1 MSGVE
6 TVTIIN
12 KSGRI
17 VSTGR
22 QIVNILKD
30 ATAAYQEKKIEL
42 KTESSSHAE
51 RYTQVQLENR
61 SVRSSHR
68 SSRLSRSRYSQ
79 SLGKSEDSES
89 SILPLTAENL
99 SYVTEGS
106 LSSVPTKSRRSASLH
121 QYHNR
126 PEDTN
131 YENSRPDISRR
142 HTAGPA
148 STILMPRASTL
159 PPPYSSQVSR
169 TRSNPNFT
177 YDKDIDMNLAYG
189 HLPYEFR
196 MNGDLDLS
204 QEYELHRTM
213 SRLDEL
219 LIEAQCLHHTAVAII
234 SHLQENPEAMA
245 AVALTLAELS
255 TILTKVSPSV
265 LRTLATASPAIYAL
279 LTSPHF
285 LIATG
290 LAIGVTIVMFGGFQ
304 IVKQIQSN
312 TEHRPQAIRMQ
323 SENVFDNFE
332 MDSIK
337 SWRRGVAE
345 AEALSISS
353 SVEGEYITPEAVRQ
367 RLESIRVTRRV
378 ESHYSK
384 AKSICSEKT
393 ARTAGQ
399 KGSVFSEK
407 SFKTASQKNSV
418 HDETTSRAPSL
429 KGSVRS
435 EKSTKTTSHKSTVHG
450 ETISRAPSVK
460 GSVRSGKSTKTTSH
474 ESTVNGETISRAP
487 SVKGSVRSGKS
498 TKTTSHKSTVH
509 GEKISRAPSL
519 KGSVRSGKSSRSHKS
534 NQAAPSE
541 AGSNSSRRSSKTVDN
556 TTQDAAEDEDKKKK
570 KKISSVLATIFEVKK

>member
-42 KTESSSHAE
+42 KTENNNHAE
-51 RYTQVQLENR
+51 HQSQAQLENR
-61 SVRSSHR
+61 SVRRSHR
-68 SSRLSRSRYSQ
+68 SGRSSRSQYSQ
-79 SLGKSEDSES
+79 SLGESEDSES
-89 SILPLTAENL
+89 SRLPLTAENL

-106 LSSVPTKSRRSASLH
+106 RSSMPAKSHRSASLD
-121 QYHNR
+121 QYLNR
-126 PEDTN
+126 PADTN

-148 STILMPRASTL
+148 STHLMPRSSTL
-159 PPPYSSQVSR
+159 PPPYTSQVSR
-169 TRSNPNFT
+169 TRSNPNFI

-196 MNGDLDLS
+196 INGALDPS

-255 TILTKVSPSV
+255 TILTKMSPSV

-290 LAIGVTIVMFGGFQ
+290 LAIGVTVVMFGGYQ

-345 AEALSISS
+345 AEALSVSS
-353 SVEGEYITPEAVRQ
+353 SVEGEYITPEAIRQ
-367 RLESIRVTRRV
+367 RLESIRITRRV
-378 ESHYSK
+378 ESNYSR

-399 KGSVFSEK
+399 KGSVLSEK
-407 SFKTASQKNSV
+407 TFKTASQKNSV
-418 HDETTSRAPSL
+418 HGETNSRAPSQKNSVHGETISRAPSL

-435 EKSTKTTSHKSTVHG
+435 EKSAKTTSHKSSVH
-450 ETISRAPSVK
+450 S
-460 GSVRSGKSTKTTSH
+460 
-474 ESTVNGETISRAP
+474 
-487 SVKGSVRSGKS
+487 
-498 TKTTSHKSTVH
+498 
-509 GEKISRAPSL
+509 EKISRAPSL
-519 KGSVRSGKSSRSHKS
+519 KGSVRSGKSTKTTSHKS
-534 NQAAPSE
+534 SVHSEKISRAPSLKGSVRSVKSSRTHSSNKPAPSE
-541 AGSNSSRRSSKTVDN
+541 AGSKSSRRSSKTVVDD
-556 TTQDAAEDEDKKKK
+556 TTQAAEDEDQKKK